1 MCHIYL
7 LLYTYLST
15 LCCFTSFIDFYFS
28 YLYYLFFIYL
38 HIFVILIYIQH
49 SFPFLHS
56 KLLIYHSTASFK
68 FMTFFIAITCINQ
81 YTYKHKFLN
90 IIRSVYIMLPFY
102 MSSESTF
109 WYCTANW
116 CIAFCGEDYL
126 PFPSFSQVP
135 IVLSLCKVALL
146 WASLV

>member
-1 MCHIYL
+1 MCAIYIYFCTHTYQPCVVLPL
-7 LLYTYLST
+7 LLI
-15 LCCFTSFIDFYFS
+15 FTSHIFTTC
-28 YLYYLFFIYL
+28 FFIYL
-38 HIFVILIYIQH
+38 HIFVFLIYIQH

-81 YTYKHKFLN
+81 YTYKHKLLN

-116 CIAFCGEDYL
+116 CIASLVKTAY
-126 PFPSFSQVP
+126 PFPAF
-135 IVLSLCKVALL
+135 LKCL
-146 WASLV
+146 